1 MIGTAQAEV
10 LFHVEKLITA
20 LINISCVCLYNSFLV
35 YYASFYVKNK

>member
-20 LINISCVCLYNSFLV
+20 LIDISCVCLYSFLV
-35 YYASFYVKNK
+35 YYVSFYVKNK